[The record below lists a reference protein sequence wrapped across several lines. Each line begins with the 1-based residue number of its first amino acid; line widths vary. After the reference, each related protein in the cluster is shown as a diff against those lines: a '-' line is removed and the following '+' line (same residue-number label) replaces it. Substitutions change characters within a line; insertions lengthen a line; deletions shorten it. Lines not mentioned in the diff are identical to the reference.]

1 MCIIGGTGLILYNGT
16 FSSRYLPGWGLN
28 VAPWLH
34 RIEAILA
41 MAHVFIIHFFIGH
54 IRRHNFPMDLAMFEG
69 SVNLDVARRERG
81 DWIERLG
88 HTGKLEDI
96 LVSKVKLG
104 WRFLFYLFGYA
115 VIGVGVFL
123 LIGGLVNSLSI
134 TW

>member
-1 MCIIGGTGLILYNGT
+1 
-16 FSSRYLPGWGLN
+16 
-28 VAPWLH
+28 
-34 RIEAILA
+34 
-41 MAHVFIIHFFIGH
+41 MAHIFIIHFSIGH

-104 WRFLFYLFGYA
+104 WRFLFYLFGY
-115 VIGVGVFL
+115 VVVGVGVFL
-123 LIGGLVNSLSI
+123 LIGGLVNSPSI